1 MPYSIFFGMVFAHT
15 ARAIGPWQKGVTEVF
30 CFVNGN
36 FVHTHSLLVG
46 EALLA
51 LRARPVN
58 FNWGRTDL

>member
-1 MPYSIFFGMVFAHT
+1 MPYTLFFGMVFAHT
-15 ARAIGPWQKGVTEVF
+15 ARAIGPWQKDVSEVL

-51 LRARPVN
+51 LRARPVY
-58 FNWGRTDL
+58 FNGGRTDF